1 MEIASCAVSLLND
14 IWVRVEHSLLQKLKS
29 IAVQAVYRQDV
40 NKMWGRVE
48 HLPQK
53 RTSNILAMKKIRK
66 IFVFFKFH
74 FHNDGRPREKS
85 YFEVFSRHEVIY
97 LWVKFQVSLTCPTG
111 FLPTNTTF
119 FTNIWREYF
128 SPNILRVFDQPEVE
142 FSKSGQNW
150 ANTRPLLLKTFESSN
165 CVDRHTVHWGPS
177 PPVSESIHLLLIQL
191 YGTDYTAWGWW
202 GCHDYIK
209 EFIEN
214 ELYEMYIWYP
224 HKMRRKKDWNR
235 KRSSPDLCSS

>member
-1 MEIASCAVSLLND
+1 MHCALHYASIPIKRGQLEIWARFIPLPPFWRSPIISDKIFEWIFAFSFTFNIYLRDELTT
-14 IWVRVEHSLLQKLKS
+14 HSQCIFETAENNGRTIS
-29 IAVQAVYRQDV
+29 
-40 NKMWGRVE
+40 MWGRVE
-48 HLPQK
+48 HLPEK
-53 RTSNILAMKKIRK
+53 SASNILAMKKIRK

-165 CVDRHTVHWGPS
+165 CVDRHIVQCNMIS
-177 PPVSESIHLLLIQL
+177 
-191 YGTDYTAWGWW
+191 
-202 GCHDYIK
+202 
-209 EFIEN
+209 
-214 ELYEMYIWYP
+214 
-224 HKMRRKKDWNR
+224 
-235 KRSSPDLCSS
+235 DLRC